1 MSVNSKDLDNEKK
14 TSLYSSCFM
23 VWIQRQLWQWLKVWW
38 MWNRRAGR
46 IVLER
51 FCHVVKWS
59 PNIST
64 IISVTHTVEESD
76 LLRCWFVKMEVE
88 NVQDLQNNK
97 LVLRYTQCVSTHRVW
112 THGPTCC
119 SVAVLQCSC
128 LKQLGQLDSVGGFPC
143 WEMVLACEPAC
154 IELPSTWSN
163 EYKDVFDFTG
173 GWADRLMC
181 RNSKREDREIM
192 RRGPLAPCLVTQWLR
207 VGLWC
212 IDGRRCRWVEHSLEL
227 WQYELSLSYNN
238 TPSLCTSEMWARAHI
253 RTEKKNNRPMLFILT
268 ASMPDSCMPMLT
280 TIMVMTCQRTQ
291 RSLSRPRTEMV
302 SMEDRERCSSCI
314 SSTSAWMF
322 PLVRYHFKAERSRRE
337 AFYQP
342 TETPVTT
349 LASKSGETEDM
360 VSKSL
365 KNRGQKQ
372 DKSVQLRWDF
382 SVLIFE
388 RRETNCRL

>member
-1 MSVNSKDLDNEKK
+1 
-14 TSLYSSCFM
+14 M

-51 FCHVVKWS
+51 FCHVVRWS

-76 LLRCWFVKMEVE
+76 LLCCWFVKMEVE

-97 LVLRYTQCVSTHRVW
+97 MVLRYTQCVSTHRVW

-119 SVAVLQCSC
+119 SVAALQCSC

-253 RTEKKNNRPMLFILT
+253 RTEKKTTGPCFSYLLHQCPT
-268 ASMPDSCMPMLT
+268 AAC
-280 TIMVMTCQRTQ
+280 
-291 RSLSRPRTEMV
+291 
-302 SMEDRERCSSCI
+302 RC
-314 SSTSAWMF
+314 W
-322 PLVRYHFKAERSRRE
+322 PL
-337 AFYQP
+337 
-342 TETPVTT
+342 
-349 LASKSGETEDM
+349 
-360 VSKSL
+360 
-365 KNRGQKQ
+365 
-372 DKSVQLRWDF
+372 
-382 SVLIFE
+382 
-388 RRETNCRL
+388 